1 MKLKSIFLSVTLLF
15 ICTCLMGC
23 NQINIFQYHTS
34 MYDDKEKLASNTSS
48 YSYVNKDGFVDETQ
62 AEIEFS
68 FSGQDILWKIVAD
81 EDTKM
86 SFSYNMK
93 ISEGNFKVILVS
105 EKKEIFTI
113 LENIDEDEM
122 EGTYSLEIP
131 KGENMI
137 KIVGNKA
144 IGNLEMNLSYEDE
157 FSIEPISFIE

>member
-1 MKLKSIFLSVTLLF
+1 MKLKAIFLSVILLF
-15 ICTCLMGC
+15 TCTCIVGC
-23 NQINIFQYHTS
+23 KQINIFQYHTS
-34 MYDDKEKLASNTSS
+34 MYDDKEKLTSDKSS
-48 YSYVNKDGFVDETQ
+48 YSYLNKDGVVDEKQ

-68 FSGQDILWKIVAD
+68 FSGHDILWKIVAD

-93 ISEGNFKVILVS
+93 ISEGNFKIILVS
-105 EKKEIFTI
+105 EKEEILTI
-113 LENIDEDEM
+113 LENIDEDEI

-144 IGNLEMNLSYEDE
+144 IGTLEMNLSYEDE
-157 FSIEPISFIE
+157 ISIEPISFIE